1 MSSAPS
7 QLKDHPGGRNSRY
20 PVTSAPEHGHPKHAR
35 TVEPPE
41 VRPGPPIPPCYVVVA
56 RGGGDTCERRPVSTA
71 GELQAQVSELVSQG
85 TREAAVA
92 AGVFAAAASGKQARG
107 VEGSRRPLITIQ
119 GLPAAFVPVL
129 LDSPLDIDPA
139 FVEAHAAGRSYRPA
153 GVRRRR
159 GFKAARYAHWD
170 YPELV
175 GGYCPKDC
183 SFFLEP
189 AEGIT
194 DLARQPVVRPV
205 SDCDKGL
212 AAVFCRASLWMS
224 QDLDV
229 LFLDKPRWG
238 GRGALTKARRTGQV
252 ARSIALASKEHR
264 PKDYGTKGD
273 NVAVAQCEGEEIAS
287 LESTLQDSLAA
298 TNKDSGVFQLLEET
312 AYEQWLELFEVLT
325 PRRRVVKP
333 ERTPLEWQIM
343 QALERNF
350 DMSKSIARSQNG
362 SRNEEGLCVGPG
374 DWEGLML
381 RLRTRVEILAATC
394 PGIAHKRLGKTASG
408 TPIHQERITYVPRRR
423 PQADPPSSA
432 GSDDNQRALDRVT
445 YLGGILLPFSLVSG
459 VLSMNEGFEPG
470 QPLFWVF
477 WVATIPLT
485 LFTVL
490 VIYADKLRQVEVWSQ
505 VPDHGG
511 SDSSDD
517 GGSMKSGGRHKV
529 QEAEKRKRKSTP
541 EFGISQYYRP
551 QQPEAVTY
559 GAGGDVV
566 IDIDTPTAGIQQI
579 LPGTNEQYGE
589 GRRTDSDEDQDQE
602 GTSSDEDTD
611 GEVELPI
618 TNGEPGYHPGWK
630 KEQLGWKGAAMCILK
645 MKKPLRVL
653 DGMPVAAREGQRDE

>member
-20 PVTSAPEHGHPKHAR
+20 PVTSAPEHGHPKHAG

-41 VRPGPPIPPCYVVVA
+41 VKPGPPTPPCYVVVA

-71 GELQAQVSELVSQG
+71 GELQAQISELVNQG
-85 TREAAVA
+85 TREAVVA
-92 AGVFAAAASGKQARG
+92 AGVFAAAGGKQARG

-119 GLPAAFVPVL
+119 GPPAAFVPVL

-153 GVRRRR
+153 GIRRRR
-159 GFKAARYAHWD
+159 GLKAARFAHWD
-170 YPELV
+170 YPELAA
-175 GGYCPKDC
+175 GYCPKDC
-183 SFFLEP
+183 SSSLEP
-189 AEGIT
+189 AGGVT
-194 DLARQPVVRPV
+194 DLVRQPVVRPV

-212 AAVFCRASLWMS
+212 AAVFCRASLWVS
-224 QDLDV
+224 QDVDV

-238 GRGALTKARRTGQV
+238 RRGSLRKARRAGQV
-252 ARSIALASKEHR
+252 AQSIASAGKEHR
-264 PKDYGTKGD
+264 PKDYGTKWD
-273 NVAVAQCEGEEIAS
+273 NVAVAQWEGEEIPS
-287 LESTLQDSLAA
+287 LESTFQDSLAA
-298 TNKDSGVFQLLEET
+298 TNEHSGVFQLLEET

-362 SRNEEGLCVGPG
+362 IGKDESFYVDPD
-374 DWEGLML
+374 DWKGLMQ
-381 RLRTRVEILAATC
+381 RLRTRVEILAATF
-394 PGIAHKRLGKTASG
+394 PGITHKRPGKTATG

-423 PQADPPSSA
+423 PQADPPSSS
-432 GSDDNQRALDRVT
+432 GPDDNQRALDRVT

-517 GGSMKSGGRHKV
+517 GGSMKSRGGHKV

-541 EFGISQYYRP
+541 EFGISKYNRP

-559 GAGGDVV
+559 SAGGDVV
-566 IDIDTPTAGIQQI
+566 IDIDTPTAGIQQQI
-579 LPGTNEQYGE
+579 SPESNEQYGE

-618 TNGEPGYHPGWK
+618 TTGGAGYHPGWK